1 MHFSPGLTF
10 KDTWPGPANTTI
22 CLSRYWQCDSCW
34 VSESICFNVSRFCFR
49 LLTHCQHRIHTLCHF
64 LYWNIDCWAELVV
77 GMWYPIPIW
86 PHSPEYFQLPGL
98 IWSLKGYLLYLIF
111 TEDLYFVRRIVL
123 WSDNTDNYMQ
133 KHWDN
138 IFLINKNL
146 PRHNFVPFE
155 KT

>member
-1 MHFSPGLTF
+1 MHLGPGLTF
-10 KDTWPGPANTTI
+10 KDTQPGPANTTI
-22 CLSRYWQCDSCW
+22 CLSRYWQCDFCW
-34 VSESICFNVSRFCFR
+34 VSESIF
-49 LLTHCQHRIHTLCHF
+49 LMCQDFISAFWHIVNIEFIRCAI

-146 PRHNFVPFE
+146 SHHNFVRE
-155 KT
+155 S